1 MISPGTRT
9 TGQKEGSILHQST
22 AARKLLWYTAP
33 QVVVE
38 KRCGPSISAV
48 PHSICISLLL
58 KRLTFGWVPC
68 QKALSSSTC
77 LMPLHSWLRYTLMP
91 LHSRAASWNLSSPG
105 TTLCSSY
112 QRSRWCVRINS
123 STLLMTPHVN
133 KYLSSR
139 DRSSLP
145 GDNSWAGATPSITS
159 VLYQN
164 CVRFNNTIQQTS
176 SWWLFLCVTPCH
188 S

>member
-1 MISPGTRT
+1 MIFSPAGTR

-77 LMPLHSWLRYTLMP
+77 LMPLHSW
-91 LHSRAASWNLSSPG
+91 AASWKLSSPG
-105 TTLCSSY
+105 TTLCSY
-112 QRSRWCVRINS
+112 QRSRSVSPYQQLDPTNDASCQQIS
-123 STLLMTPHVN
+123 FF
-133 KYLSSR
+133 K
-139 DRSSLP
+139 RSFFP
-145 GDNSWAGATPSITS
+145 A
-159 VLYQN
+159 
-164 CVRFNNTIQQTS
+164 R
-176 SWWLFLCVTPCH
+176 
-188 S
+188 